1 METRLRDGEA
11 IRSRPFRVARPAKTR
26 HFARFRSPVTKP
38 NETAWLHPVLATEF
52 RIVSTA
58 SSCVC
63 RWSLSVHSSL
73 LTAHTAVEKAG
84 AARLGVTSVPGRG
97 DAQSTRRFATGFIS
111 GETAADPA
119 ISRHALPGGLRM
131 FMPIA
136 DARRVLSPSRTA
148 GTVAGSLVLPSCC
161 PFLPDSCPAKACHW
175 LPSRLRR
182 TRSLSFPPCPLPT
195 AGQEA
200 PPCNDNRT
208 PGSPCEPGGG
218 PGLIKGV
225 SRPSRPL
232 GDAMACGCVHG
243 EEGGYAHVS
252 LSRGPPSCRGHVVD
266 APDGLETAGVECHP
280 S

>member
-1 METRLRDGEA
+1 MKTRLRDGEA

-148 GTVAGSLVLPSCC
+148 GTVAASLVLPSCC
-161 PFLPDSCPAKACHW
+161 PFFAGFVSCQSLPLAA
-175 LPSRLRR
+175 LPSQTHPFLV
-182 TRSLSFPPCPLPT
+182 FPPLPLAHGWPRS
-195 AGQEA
+195 
-200 PPCNDNRT
+200 PPMQRQQNSWIALRAWW
-208 PGSPCEPGGG
+208 
-218 PGLIKGV
+218 
-225 SRPSRPL
+225 RPRF
-232 GDAMACGCVHG
+232 D
-243 EEGGYAHVS
+243 
-252 LSRGPPSCRGHVVD
+252 
-266 APDGLETAGVECHP
+266 
-280 S
+280 